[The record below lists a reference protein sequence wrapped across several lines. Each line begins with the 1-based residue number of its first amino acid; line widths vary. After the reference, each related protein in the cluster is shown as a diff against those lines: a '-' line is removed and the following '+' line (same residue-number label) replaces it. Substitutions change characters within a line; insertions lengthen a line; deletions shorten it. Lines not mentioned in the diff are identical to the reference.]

1 MTFER
6 GKRPVLNY
14 LTIQGITMD
23 KYLLATPLVV
33 LLITAAYGQAES
45 DHSPAST
52 NVQSPSIA
60 PTPNTDNLAPS
71 AIAVQHTDTSATHW
85 HKHSLETDLR
95 DCLKYDSN
103 NEIRECVAKHG

>member
-6 GKRPVLNY
+6 GKQPVLKY

-23 KYLLATPLVV
+23 KYLLATSLVV
-33 LLITAAYGQAES
+33 LLITVAYGQTES
-45 DHSPAST
+45 DDSPAST
-52 NVQSPSIA
+52 NVQTPGMSPS
-60 PTPNTDNLAPS
+60 PNTDNLAPS
-71 AIAVQHTDTSATHW
+71 AIAVQHTGASITHW

-103 NEIRECVAKHG
+103 NEIRGCVAKRG